1 VFHTRFLVLAA
12 QEPDRVVRHGAAV
25 FCHYIPET
33 REIERERERERE
45 GERERERESI
55 CSDRISL
62 RWEYS
67 IINVY
72 FFGFDCPAR
81 RNIKHGLSIIL

>member
-33 REIERERERERE
+33 REIERERERERVSE
-45 GERERERESI
+45 RGRERASVLIGFLCVGSI
-55 CSDRISL
+55 ASSMCISL
-62 RWEYS
+62 VLIALLEET
-67 IINVY
+67 
-72 FFGFDCPAR
+72 
-81 RNIKHGLSIIL
+81 

>member
-33 REIERERERERE
+33 REIERES
-45 GERERERESI
+45 ERERERVSERGRERASVLIGFLCVGSI
-55 CSDRISL
+55 ASSMCISL
-62 RWEYS
+62 VLIALLEET
-67 IINVY
+67 
-72 FFGFDCPAR
+72 
-81 RNIKHGLSIIL
+81 